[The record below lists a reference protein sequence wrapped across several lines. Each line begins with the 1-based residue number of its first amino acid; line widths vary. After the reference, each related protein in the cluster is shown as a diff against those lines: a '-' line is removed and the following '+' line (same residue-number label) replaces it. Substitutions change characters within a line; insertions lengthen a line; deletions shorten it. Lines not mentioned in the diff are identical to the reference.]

1 MKKKIVFVDGPKRS
15 GKTYLSGLICHRY
28 SAPIIPDFFHLEI
41 NFNPTVQE
49 GGLSAL
55 SKLERFEIALQSF
68 LSHIQAIRQVPSDFM
83 VVDRSFL
90 GYQKLLEIDAPVNPF
105 LDTLTVLVLIEKGEI
120 SATKEKSY
128 SRYLNKFNYL
138 CSKVIKLED
147 KDKFSMALIDN
158 AIGNKN

>member
-1 MKKKIVFVDGPKRS
+1 MKKIVFIDGPKRS
-15 GKTYLSGLICHRY
+15 GKTYLSGIICKYY
-28 SAPIIPDFFHLEI
+28 SAPIIPDFFHLDI
-41 NFNPTVQE
+41 NFNPIVQE

-55 SKLERFEIALQSF
+55 SKIERFEITLRSF
-68 LSHIQAIRQVPSDFM
+68 LGHIQAIRQVPSNFI

-90 GYQKLLEIDAPVNPF
+90 GYQKLLEIENPINPF
-105 LDTLTVLVLIEKGEI
+105 LDTLTVLVLIERGEI

-128 SRYLNKFNYL
+128 SSYLNKFNYL

-158 AIGNKN
+158 AIGNKS